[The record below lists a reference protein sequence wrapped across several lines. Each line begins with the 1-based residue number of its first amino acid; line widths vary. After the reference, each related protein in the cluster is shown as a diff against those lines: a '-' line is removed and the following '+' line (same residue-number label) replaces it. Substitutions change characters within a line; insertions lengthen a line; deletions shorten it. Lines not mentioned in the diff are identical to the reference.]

1 MDLFLFNQVELFP
14 FSHVQEQV
22 ESGESNPVTPESGAP
37 ISLNNGKCFETPEE
51 SCFVI
56 KVMDYKEA
64 RLWVR
69 IFLNYFMPFSLCF

>member
-22 ESGESNPVTPESGAP
+22 ESGESDPVTHESGAP
-37 ISLNNGKCFETPEE
+37 ISLKMGSVLKSPEE

>member
-1 MDLFLFNQVELFP
+1 MNLFLFNQVELFP

-22 ESGESNPVTPESGAP
+22 KSGESNPVTHESGVP
-37 ISLNNGKCFETPEE
+37 IPLIMGSVLKSPEE

-56 KVMDYKEA
+56 KVMDCKEA

-69 IFLNYFMPFSLCF
+69 ISLNYFMPFSLYF